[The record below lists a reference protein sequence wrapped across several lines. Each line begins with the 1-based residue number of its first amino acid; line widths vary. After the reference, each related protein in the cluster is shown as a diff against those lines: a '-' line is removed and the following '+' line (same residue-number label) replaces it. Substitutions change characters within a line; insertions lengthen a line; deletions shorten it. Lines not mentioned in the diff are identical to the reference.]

1 LQTGLALE
9 EKKRKKTYPL
19 TIKKKNQIIFFKV
32 SLQLDKNSASHPD
45 NLLPVTLNHMVSK
58 NLGDKENK
66 AKDY

>member
-45 NLLPVTLNHMVSK
+45 NLLHMVSK